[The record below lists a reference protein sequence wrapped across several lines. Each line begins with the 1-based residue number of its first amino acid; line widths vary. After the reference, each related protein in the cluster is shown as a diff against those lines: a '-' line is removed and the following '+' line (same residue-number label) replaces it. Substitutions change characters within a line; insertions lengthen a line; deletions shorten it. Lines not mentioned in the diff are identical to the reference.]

1 MLLFFRNRATNALGC
16 DGVVCYNMQLSLGV
30 VYYYYFYYYYSL
42 CLNIRT
48 VQISLRNLSEK
59 MLNTV
64 KKSTTRL
71 WGVVYDNIMII
82 TLLFYTLFLKPDSEG
97 SGDLTFG
104 RYRRLVRSL
113 KSSTFEVPRN
123 TWLSNT

>member
-82 TLLFYTLFLKPDSEG
+82 TLLFYTLFRYCSSSQIRK
-97 SGDLTFG
+97 DLAI
-104 RYRRLVRSL
+104 
-113 KSSTFEVPRN
+113 
-123 TWLSNT
+123 

>member
-1 MLLFFRNRATNALGC
+1 MGC
-16 DGVVCYNMQLSLGV
+16 
-30 VYYYYFYYYYSL
+30 
-42 CLNIRT
+42 R
-48 VQISLRNLSEK
+48 VQH
-59 MLNTV
+59 
-64 KKSTTRL
+64 
-71 WGVVYDNIMII
+71 YDNY
-82 TLLFYTLFLKPDSEG
+82 TLVLYIVPVLFLKPDSEG